1 MTSVANVFVVVVTR
15 EHLAEAVAVA
25 LGTARLSILIVE
37 DVFVAVVAVRNVFA
51 VLSVVVMTVGVIR
64 RVSGS
69 SNNNW
74 LNDGNRSLD
83 RAEAF
88 EREILLRG
96 GSHDGVGGM
105 GGSVGM
111 GSVIEG
117 ILLLS

>member
-1 MTSVANVFVVVVTR
+1 MTTVANILIVVITS

-25 LGTARLSILIVE
+25 LGTARLGILIVE
-37 DVFVAVVAVRNVFA
+37 DVLVAVVAVRDVFA

-83 RAEAF
+83 RAEAL

-96 GSHDGVGGM
+96 GCHDGVGGV

-117 ILLLS
+117 ILFLS